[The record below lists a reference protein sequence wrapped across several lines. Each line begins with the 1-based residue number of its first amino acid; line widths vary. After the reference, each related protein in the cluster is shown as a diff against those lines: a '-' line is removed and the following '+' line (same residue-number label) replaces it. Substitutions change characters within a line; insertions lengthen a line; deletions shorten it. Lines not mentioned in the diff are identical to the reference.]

1 MGNYLENFG
10 SISRPWQFRHDET
23 RKTNMQMTLP
33 QENYTTILSKSREGA
48 NVTEEELVAMDRLIH
63 TLTENGSR
71 YTRPS
76 STTPT

>member
-1 MGNYLENFG
+1 
-10 SISRPWQFRHDET
+10 
-23 RKTNMQMTLP
+23 MQMTLP